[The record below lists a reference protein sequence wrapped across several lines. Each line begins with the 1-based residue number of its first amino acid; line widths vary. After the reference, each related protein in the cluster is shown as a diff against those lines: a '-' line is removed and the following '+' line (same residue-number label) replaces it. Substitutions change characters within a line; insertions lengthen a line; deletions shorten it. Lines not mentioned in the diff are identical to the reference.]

1 MEVEPEQYYAYF
13 LDRVKDLLD
22 GNMDSNSY
30 EDTLRELFGIQA
42 YNAFSMDKIVQHIV
56 KQVSAFQNRLSW
68 LDHHSHY

>member
-56 KQVSAFQNRLSW
+56 KQVPAFQNRFSW
-68 LDHHSHY
+68 LDHSHY

>member
-56 KQVSAFQNRLSW
+56 KQVSAFQNRFSW
-68 LDHHSHY
+68 LHHSHY